1 MLDRHAWAL
10 LRRLTRWLDQFKD
23 CFGHRAQHVSLRQYV
38 DGLLG
43 DSARKSM
50 SAMLARISEPTSYQ
64 AFQHFIT
71 HAPWDAEVVW
81 RRLRDVTPTRT
92 GILILDETS
101 FPKSGPHSV
110 GVARQY
116 CGALGKVANCQVA
129 VTAAL
134 WAGGRA
140 WPMGALLYLPE
151 AWTSDPARRAS
162 AQVPHG
168 RVSGEMA
175 PGADAAAPDAGRRDD
190 ADRGRRRC
198 RIRRQQHL
206 RQTLHRLRLPYALGI
221 SPTLTVFR
229 GTPTLRVDRTQP
241 PPRNRRDGWP
251 DRDPVSVRA
260 LSDALPSRAWRR
272 VRWRNGTNPPWEAD
286 FAARRVTPATDW
298 RHRRLAPEVWLL
310 CERGLGP
317 TGRRNTTWS
326 RCRRSASLS
335 QLVRLAHQRWAIEQ
349 HYQDLKTE
357 LGLDH
362 FEGRSYPGWQHH
374 MVISAVAYA
383 FLQRERMRP
392 RDGPRLTFPQARAFV
407 QEIFTGLLFI
417 SRPHYMQ
424 WMKKPNS
431 GFINCGSDKVI
442 IAACVTPARTGTC
455 PCGRAPSVRPP
466 RCAEW
471 VCVVRWAADNGARD
485 VVVNSA
491 LHRAAAHGFYGR
503 RGYVRT
509 GLRFVRPLV
518 RTA

>member
-23 CFGHRAQHVSLRQYV
+23 CFGHRAQHVSLRQYI

-50 SAMLARISEPTSYQ
+50 SAMLARVSEPTSYQ

-71 HAPWDAEVVW
+71 HAPWEAEVLW
-81 RRLRDVTPTRT
+81 KRLRAVTPART

-101 FPKSGPHSV
+101 FPKAGPHSV

-134 WAGGRA
+134 WTGGRT

-151 AWTSDPARRAS
+151 AWTSDAARRAS
-162 AQVPHG
+162 ARIPAAVTFQEKWRLALTLLRRTRAAGITLTAV
-168 RVSGEMA
+168 V
-175 PGADAAAPDAGRRDD
+175 ADAAYGDNSTLRR
-190 ADRGRRRC
+190 
-198 RIRRQQHL
+198 
-206 RQTLHRLRLPYALGI
+206 TLHRLQLPYALGI

-229 GTPTLRVDRTQP
+229 GTPTLRVDPTQP

-251 DRDPVSVRA
+251 DRDPVGVRA
-260 LSDALPSRAWRR
+260 ISDALPSRTWRR
-272 VRWRNGTNPPWEAD
+272 VTWRNGTNPAWEAD
-286 FAARRVTPATDW
+286 FAALRVTPATDW
-298 RHRRLAPEVWLL
+298 RQRRVAAEVWLL

-317 TGRRNTTWS
+317 TGRRRHYLIALPPT
-326 RCRRSASLS
+326 ASLA

-349 HYQDLKTE
+349 HYQDLKSE

-374 MVISAVAYA
+374 LAISAVAYA
-383 FLQRERMRP
+383 FLQTERLRP
-392 RDGPRLTFPQARAFV
+392 REGPRLTFPQARAFV

-417 SRPHYMQ
+417 SRPQYMR
-424 WMKKPNS
+424 WM
-431 GFINCGSDKVI
+431 
-442 IAACVTPARTGTC
+442 RE
-455 PCGRAPSVRPP
+455 
-466 RCAEW
+466 AEQ
-471 VCVVRWAADNGARD
+471 RF
-485 VVVNSA
+485 
-491 LHRAAAHGFYGR
+491 HQ
-503 RGYVRT
+503 
-509 GLRFVRPLV
+509 LRI
-518 RTA
+518 

>member
-50 SAMLARISEPTSYQ
+50 SAMLERVSEPTSYQ

-81 RRLRDVTPTRT
+81 RRLRAVIPART

-116 CGALGKVANCQVA
+116 CGAVGKVANCQVA
-129 VTAAL
+129 VTGVL
-134 WAGGRA
+134 WAGQRA

-151 AWTSDPARRAS
+151 AWTRDATRCAAARLPATVRFQEKWRLALTLVRRTRA
-162 AQVPHG
+162 AGVTLTA
-168 RVSGEMA
+168 VV
-175 PGADAAAPDAGRRDD
+175 ADAEYGDNTTV
-190 ADRGRRRC
+190 
-198 RIRRQQHL
+198 
-206 RQTLHRLRLPYALGI
+206 RQTLHRLRIPYALGI

-229 GTPTLRVDRTQP
+229 GTPTLRINRHDAA
-241 PPRNRRDGWP
+241 PRNRREGWP
-251 DRDPVSVRA
+251 DREAIAVRL
-260 LSDALPSRAWRR
+260 LSDALSARAWRR
-272 VRWRNGTNPPWEAD
+272 IAWRNGTNPPWEAD
-286 FAARRVTPATDW
+286 FAAVRVTPATDW

-317 TGRRNTTWS
+317 TGRRRHYLVS
-326 RCRRSASLS
+326 LPGSASLT
-335 QLVRLAHQRWAIEQ
+335 QIVRLSHHRWAIEQ
-349 HYQDLKTE
+349 HYQESKTE

-383 FLQRERMRP
+383 FLQTERMR
-392 RDGPRLTFPQARAFV
+392 RRLGPRLTFPQARAFV
-407 QEIFTGLLFI
+407 QEIFTGLLFV
-417 SRPHYMQ
+417 SRPQYMR
-424 WMKKPNS
+424 WMKE
-431 GFINCGSDKVI
+431 
-442 IAACVTPARTGTC
+442 
-455 PCGRAPSVRPP
+455 
-466 RCAEW
+466 AEQ
-471 VCVVRWAADNGARD
+471 RF
-485 VVVNSA
+485 
-491 LHRAAAHGFYGR
+491 HQ
-503 RGYVRT
+503 
-509 GLRFVRPLV
+509 LRI
-518 RTA
+518 

>member
-1 MLDRHAWAL
+1 VLDRHAWAL

-23 CFGHRAQHVSLRQYV
+23 CFGHRAQPVSLRQYI

-71 HAPWDAEVVW
+71 HAPWEAEVLW
-81 RRLRDVTPTRT
+81 KRLRAATPART

-134 WAGGRA
+134 WTGGRT

-151 AWTSDPARRAS
+151 AWTSDASRRAS
-162 AQVPHG
+162 ARIPAAVTFQEKWRLALTLLRRTRAAGVTLTA
-168 RVSGEMA
+168 VV
-175 PGADAAAPDAGRRDD
+175 ADAEYGDNSTLRR
-190 ADRGRRRC
+190 
-198 RIRRQQHL
+198 
-206 RQTLHRLRLPYALGI
+206 TLHRLQLPYALGI

-229 GTPTLRVDRTQP
+229 GTPTLRVDPTQP

-251 DRDPVSVRA
+251 DRDPVGVRA
-260 LSDALPSRAWRR
+260 ISDALPPRTWRR
-272 VRWRNGTNPPWEAD
+272 VTWRNGTNPAWEAD
-286 FAARRVTPATDW
+286 FATLRVTPATDW
-298 RHRRLAPEVWLL
+298 RQRRVAPEVWLL

-317 TGRRNTTWS
+317 TGRRRHYLIALPPT
-326 RCRRSASLS
+326 ASLA

-349 HYQDLKTE
+349 HYQDLKSE

-374 MVISAVAYA
+374 MAISAVAYA
-383 FLQRERMRP
+383 FLQTERMRP
-392 RDGPRLTFPQARAFV
+392 REGPRLTFPQARAFV
-407 QEIFTGLLFI
+407 QEIFTGLLLI
-417 SRPHYMQ
+417 SRPQYMR
-424 WMKKPNS
+424 WM
-431 GFINCGSDKVI
+431 
-442 IAACVTPARTGTC
+442 RE
-455 PCGRAPSVRPP
+455 
-466 RCAEW
+466 AEQ
-471 VCVVRWAADNGARD
+471 RF
-485 VVVNSA
+485 
-491 LHRAAAHGFYGR
+491 HQ
-503 RGYVRT
+503 
-509 GLRFVRPLV
+509 LRI
-518 RTA
+518 

>member
-1 MLDRHAWAL
+1 MLDQHAWAL

-43 DSARKSM
+43 DSVRKSM
-50 SAMLARISEPTSYQ
+50 SAMLERVSEPTSYQ

-71 HAPWDAEVVW
+71 HAPWDAEVIW
-81 RRLRDVTPTRT
+81 RRLRTVVPERT
-92 GILILDETS
+92 GMLILDETS

-134 WAGGRA
+134 WTGQRA
-140 WPMGALLYLPE
+140 WPMGAALYLPD
-151 AWTSDPARRAS
+151 AWTTDPARCAAARIPVTVRFQEKWRLALTLLRRTRA
-162 AQVPHG
+162 AGVTLTA
-168 RVSGEMA
+168 VV
-175 PGADAAAPDAGRRDD
+175 ADAEYGDNRTV
-190 ADRGRRRC
+190 
-198 RIRRQQHL
+198 

-221 SPTLTVFR
+221 SPTLTMFR
-229 GTPTLRVDRTQP
+229 GTPTLRIDRQQP
-241 PPRNRRDGWP
+241 PPRNRREGWP
-251 DRDPVSVRA
+251 DQEPLSVRA
-260 LSDALPSRAWRR
+260 LSDALPARAWRR
-272 VRWRNGTNPPWEAD
+272 VAWRNGANPPWAAE
-286 FAARRVTPATDW
+286 FAAQRVTPTTDW

-317 TGRRNTTWS
+317 TGRRRHYLVS
-326 RCRRSASLS
+326 LPASAALP

-383 FLQRERMRP
+383 FIQRERMRP
-392 RDGPRLTFPQARAFV
+392 RQGPRLTFPQARAFV

-417 SRPHYMQ
+417 SRPRYML
-424 WMKKPNS
+424 WMKQ
-431 GFINCGSDKVI
+431 
-442 IAACVTPARTGTC
+442 
-455 PCGRAPSVRPP
+455 
-466 RCAEW
+466 AEQ
-471 VCVVRWAADNGARD
+471 RFRQ
-485 VVVNSA
+485 
-491 LHRAAAHGFYGR
+491 
-503 RGYVRT
+503 
-509 GLRFVRPLV
+509 LRI
-518 RTA
+518 

>member
-23 CFGHRAQHVSLRQYV
+23 CFGHRAQHVSLRQYI

-50 SAMLARISEPTSYQ
+50 SAMLTRISEPTSYQ

-71 HAPWDAEVVW
+71 HAPWEAEVLW
-81 RRLRDVTPTRT
+81 KRLRAVTPART

-134 WAGGRA
+134 WTRSRT

-151 AWTSDPARRAS
+151 AWTSDASRRAS
-162 AQVPHG
+162 ARIPAAVTFQEKWRLALTLLRRTRAAGVTLTA
-168 RVSGEMA
+168 VV
-175 PGADAAAPDAGRRDD
+175 ADAEYGDNSTLRR
-190 ADRGRRRC
+190 
-198 RIRRQQHL
+198 
-206 RQTLHRLRLPYALGI
+206 TLHRLQLPYALGI

-229 GTPTLRVDRTQP
+229 GTPTLRVDPTQP

-251 DRDPVSVRA
+251 DRDPVGVRA
-260 LSDALPSRAWRR
+260 ISDALPPRTWRR
-272 VRWRNGTNPPWEAD
+272 VLWRNGTNPPWEAD
-286 FAARRVTPATDW
+286 FAALRVTPATDW
-298 RHRRLAPEVWLL
+298 RQRRLAPEVWLL

-317 TGRRNTTWS
+317 TGRRRHYLVSLPAT
-326 RCRRSASLS
+326 ASLK

-349 HYQDLKTE
+349 HYQDLKSE

-374 MVISAVAYA
+374 MAISAVAYA
-383 FLQRERMRP
+383 FLQAERMRP
-392 RDGPRLTFPQARAFV
+392 REGTRLTFPQARAFV

-417 SRPHYMQ
+417 SRPQYMR
-424 WMKKPNS
+424 WM
-431 GFINCGSDKVI
+431 
-442 IAACVTPARTGTC
+442 RE
-455 PCGRAPSVRPP
+455 
-466 RCAEW
+466 AEQ
-471 VCVVRWAADNGARD
+471 RF
-485 VVVNSA
+485 
-491 LHRAAAHGFYGR
+491 HQ
-503 RGYVRT
+503 
-509 GLRFVRPLV
+509 LRI
-518 RTA
+518 

>member
-1 MLDRHAWAL
+1 VLDQHAWAL

-50 SAMLARISEPTSYQ
+50 SAMLERISEPTSYQ

-71 HAPWDAEVVW
+71 HAPWEAEVVW
-81 RRLRDVTPTRT
+81 RRLRAVVPERT

-134 WAGGRA
+134 WTGHRA
-140 WPMGALLYLPE
+140 WPMGALLYLPDE
-151 AWTSDPARRAS
+151 WTTDAWRRATAQIPATVGFHEKWRLALTLVRRTRAAGVALS
-162 AQVPHG
+162 AV
-168 RVSGEMA
+168 V
-175 PGADAAAPDAGRRDD
+175 ADAEYGDNSTV
-190 ADRGRRRC
+190 
-198 RIRRQQHL
+198 
-206 RQTLHRLRLPYALGI
+206 RQTLHRLHLPYGLGI

-229 GTPTLRVDRTQP
+229 GTPKLRIDREQP
-241 PPRNRRDGWP
+241 PPRNRREGWP
-251 DRDPVSVRA
+251 DQEAVSVRP
-260 LSDALPSRAWRR
+260 LSEALPAHAWRR
-272 VRWRNGTNPPWEAD
+272 VTWRNGTHPPWEAD
-286 FAARRVTPATDW
+286 FAAVRVTPATDW

-317 TGRRNTTWS
+317 TGRR
-326 RCRRSASLS
+326 RHYLVSLPLGAPLK
-335 QLVRLAHQRWAIEQ
+335 QLVRLAHHRWAIEQ

-362 FEGRSYPGWQHH
+362 FEGRTYPGWQHH

-383 FLQRERMRP
+383 FVQRERIRP
-392 RDGPRLTFPQARAFV
+392 RQGPQLTFPQARAFV

-417 SRPHYMQ
+417 SRPRYMQ
-424 WMKKPNS
+424 WMQQ
-431 GFINCGSDKVI
+431 
-442 IAACVTPARTGTC
+442 
-455 PCGRAPSVRPP
+455 
-466 RCAEW
+466 AE
-471 VCVVRWAADNGARD
+471 
-485 VVVNSA
+485 
-491 LHRAAAHGFYGR
+491 HRFR
-503 RGYVRT
+503 Q
-509 GLRFVRPLV
+509 LRI
-518 RTA
+518 

>member
-1 MLDRHAWAL
+1 VLDRHAWAL

-50 SAMLARISEPTSYQ
+50 SAMLERISEPTSYQ

-71 HAPWDAEVVW
+71 HAPWEAEVVW
-81 RRLRDVTPTRT
+81 RRLRTVTPERT

-134 WAGGRA
+134 WARQRA
-140 WPMGALLYLPE
+140 WPLGALLYLPE
-151 AWTSDPARRAS
+151 LWTRDPARRA
-162 AQVPHG
+162 AARIP
-168 RVSGEMA
+168 A
-175 PGADAAAPDAGRRDD
+175 PVVFQEKWRLALTLVRRTRAAGVTLTAVVADAEYGDNRTV
-190 ADRGRRRC
+190 
-198 RIRRQQHL
+198 

-229 GTPTLRVDRTQP
+229 GTPTLRITRRQP

-251 DRDPVSVRA
+251 DQEPSGVRTV
-260 LSDALPSRAWRR
+260 SDALPARAWRR
-272 VRWRNGTNPPWEAD
+272 IAWRNGTHPPWEAD
-286 FAARRVTPATDW
+286 FAAMRVTPATDW

-317 TGRRNTTWS
+317 TGRR
-326 RCRRSASLS
+326 RHYLIALPASASLK
-335 QLVRLAHQRWAIEQ
+335 QLVRLAHHRWAIEQ

-362 FEGRSYPGWQHH
+362 FEGRTYPGWQH

-383 FLQRERMRP
+383 FVQRERMRP
-392 RDGPRLTFPQARAFV
+392 RDGSRLTFPQARAFV

-417 SRPHYMQ
+417 SRPRYMQ
-424 WMKKPNS
+424 WMKQ
-431 GFINCGSDKVI
+431 
-442 IAACVTPARTGTC
+442 
-455 PCGRAPSVRPP
+455 
-466 RCAEW
+466 AE
-471 VCVVRWAADNGARD
+471 
-485 VVVNSA
+485 
-491 LHRAAAHGFYGR
+491 HRFR
-503 RGYVRT
+503 Q
-509 GLRFVRPLV
+509 LRI
-518 RTA
+518 